1 MENQRKPVDKVV
13 IIVHG
18 FMSNEK
24 ASWVRGLK
32 NLIQDIEDTTAVMV
46 RFRKHVICFD
56 LIINQQ
62 LTNAHKNMIFSIT
75 KFLI

>member
-32 NLIQDIEDTTAVMV
+32 NLIQDIEDTTAVIV
-46 RFRKHVICFD
+46 RFRIY
-56 LIINQQ
+56 LIQIIIR
-62 LTNAHKNMIFSIT
+62 H
-75 KFLI
+75 

>member
-46 RFRKHVICFD
+46 RFRKHVD
-56 LIINQQ
+56 SNY
-62 LTNAHKNMIFSIT
+62 
-75 KFLI
+75 

>member
-56 LIINQQ
+56 SNY
-62 LTNAHKNMIFSIT
+62 
-75 KFLI
+75 